1 MPTRR
6 SSGVEWCHVR
16 NIGDGAQ
23 GSASLVQN
31 IRSGELAV
39 RKKMTVYELLHD
51 DTSLEALI
59 LQEILPSSRHIV
71 GMFACGFE
79 PDRHHNINLVQWFE
93 YCRGGDLQHAVGGVE
108 SFPEDFIWHCFI
120 QLAHALHVIHNCG
133 SQRVVHRDIKPDNIF
148 LDQKYRHEAP
158 WPNLKVGDFGTA
170 VLEEHTEGI
179 HVPCWHGP
187 EIPHLSPAGDIWSLG
202 AIIHWLGHGRPPMRR
217 RPASFGGSQEM
228 WEDLPEARRPKALPR
243 CYSGLLNGYMLE
255 CLEWD
260 PRNRISSDELVECL
274 TRDRPQLRGR

>member
-1 MPTRR
+1 MPPRR
-6 SSGVEWCHVR
+6 SSASEWCHVR

-23 GSASLVQN
+23 GSAALVQN
-31 IRSGELAV
+31 IRTGELAV
-39 RKKMTVYELLHD
+39 RKKMTAYELLPD
-51 DTSLEALI
+51 DTPLEALI

-71 GMFACGFE
+71 GMFAWGFE
-79 PDRHHNINLVQWFE
+79 PDRHDNINVVQWFE
-93 YCRGGDLQHAVGGVE
+93 YCRGGDLQHAMDGVTIV
-108 SFPEDFIWHCFI
+108 PEDFIWHCFI

-148 LDQKYRHEAP
+148 LDKKYRDEAP

-170 VLEEHTEGI
+170 VLERHTEGI

-187 EIPHLSPAGDIWSLG
+187 EIPHLSSAGDIWSLG

-217 RPASFGGSQEM
+217 RPATFGGSQEM
-228 WEDLPEARRPKALPR
+228 WENQPEARRPKALPR
-243 CYSGLLNGYMLE
+243 CYSSMLNGYMLE

-260 PRNRISSDELVECL
+260 PRNRITSDELVECL
-274 TRDRPQLRGR
+274 TRDRPQLRHR